1 MSSKWF
7 ACSDKKVL
15 HEETENFEETHFKAE
30 IKEGDK
36 EYTKNTQP
44 SGLLKNR
51 WGKMIFKILI

>member
-36 EYTKNTQP
+36 EHTKNIEP

-51 WGKMIFKILI
+51 WGKNDL